1 MRITSRQLRR
11 IIKEELSR
19 HMEGGYGHRGVGYM
33 EEEDDTGLL
42 GAMKEEDEGDYGQFE
57 EENEMGM
64 YKEEDEMGMYEE
76 EDEMGMYEDEEG
88 DYFKEQHDNDQKR
101 MNQPGGDE
109 ARYLKQRIKGELSER
124 LRRR

>member
-1 MRITSRQLRR
+1 MRITSSQLRR

-19 HMEGGYGHRGVGYM
+19 HMEGGYDHRGIGYM

-57 EENEMGM
+57 EE
-64 YKEEDEMGMYEE
+64 DEMGMYEE
-76 EDEMGMYEDEEG
+76 DEG
-88 DYFKEQHDNDQKR
+88 DYLEEEHDNDQKR

-109 ARYLKQRIKGELSER
+109 AHYLKQRIKAELSER

>member
-1 MRITSRQLRR
+1 MRITSIQLRR

-33 EEEDDTGLL
+33 EEEDYTGLL

-57 EENEMGM
+57 EE
-64 YKEEDEMGMYEE
+64 DEMGMYE